1 MVSTIPISAAQEAA
15 RLHAL
20 QPYKQLESTRN
31 EVFEKIAQL
40 TAKLFAVSMAQLSLV
55 DAEVVTYPGNV
66 GQPKLADRLARADSI
81 CAVAVY
87 QPNQPTV
94 FPDLRAQPCQWVSEA
109 AQKDFAFYA
118 SYPIQTKSGQA
129 IGALCVL
136 DKKPHAFSSKEQLV
150 LRRLAG
156 IAIQLLDLQLVVAP
170 EEAPALWAAITARI
184 QLSLQRIE
192 TLTALARWEVSADT
206 AAAQAYQQSMHE
218 ERLLIV
224 QDIEYEV
231 SNSFARVRKT

>member
-1 MVSTIPISAAQEAA
+1 MISTIPISAAQEAA

-20 QPYKQLESTRN
+20 QPYKSLATTRN

-40 TAKLFAVSMAQLSLV
+40 TAKLFAVPMAQLSLV
-55 DAEVVTYPGNV
+55 DAEIVTYPGNV
-66 GQPKLADRLARADSI
+66 GQPKLADQLTRADSI

-94 FPDLRAQPCQWVSEA
+94 FPDLRAQPCRWVSEA

-118 SYPIQTKSGQA
+118 SYPIQTKTGQA

-136 DKKPHAFSSKEQLV
+136 DKKPHEFSAEEQLI
-150 LRRLAG
+150 LRRMAG

-170 EEAPALWAAITARI
+170 EQAPALWAAIQVRI

-206 AAAQAYQQSMHE
+206 AAAQAYRLSMHE

-231 SNSFARVRKT
+231 SSAFARSRKA

>member
-1 MVSTIPISAAQEAA
+1 MSMVSTIPISAAQEAA
-15 RLHAL
+15 RLQAL
-20 QPYKQLESTRN
+20 QPYRLLENTRN

-40 TAKLFAVSMAQLSLV
+40 TAHLFAVPMAQLSLV
-55 DAEVVTYPGNV
+55 DAEIVTYPGNV

-118 SYPIQTKSGQA
+118 SYPIQTKTGQA

-136 DKKPHAFSSKEQLV
+136 DKKPHEFSAEEQLI
-150 LRRLAG
+150 LRRMAG

-170 EEAPALWAAITARI
+170 EQAPALWAAIQTRI
-184 QLSLQRIE
+184 QLSVQRIE
-192 TLTALARWEVSADT
+192 TLTALARWEVSADS
-206 AAAQAYQQSMHE
+206 AAAQSYRLSMHE

-231 SNSFARVRKT
+231 SSALGRAR